1 MTFNAIAAVQ
11 SLTDEVARRA
21 PEIESVRRLPAD
33 LAQKMAQ
40 AGLFRMLL
48 PAALGGHD
56 TPPAQIGLAIETLAQ
71 ADASAAWC
79 LMIGATTAAMAN
91 RMPAGMARE
100 VFGHPEVI
108 TAGVF
113 APMGKAVDDGDD
125 WVVTG
130 RWQWGSGSQNASWI
144 AGGAVLMGPDGPL
157 LDEDGRPLHRM
168 MIFPAAEVELLDT
181 WRTSGLC
188 GTGSLD
194 FQVKDLRVPKARSVA
209 LQSDPVTVDT
219 PLARFP
225 IFCLLALG
233 VTAVA
238 LGNARGALLAAGNAA
253 QTKKAAGSHRP
264 RPLFRDHRRPLGRRA
279 VRRGGPG
286 AAQPP
291 APGLRAR
298 RRGQRRGQQD
308 RLRHD
313 GRLGGLS
320 RKRPATPLPRRPC
333 DHPPRHGLPGHV
345 RADRPRPAGP
355 AHAGGP
361 ALSTG
366 TCTAG
371 TCPLTHIQLWL
382 DWGTRTEDGTCP
394 RSHATG

>member
-1 MTFNAIAAVQ
+1 MTFNAITAAQ

-33 LAQKMAQ
+33 LARKMAK

-79 LMIGATTAAMAN
+79 LMIATTTGAMAN
-91 RMPAGMARE
+91 RLPAGMARE
-100 VFGHPEVI
+100 VFGHPDVI

-113 APMGKAVDDGDD
+113 APMGKAVEDGDD
-125 WVVTG
+125 WIVTG

-144 AGGAVLMGPDGPL
+144 AGGAALIGPDGPL

-194 FQVKDLRVPKARSVA
+194 FQVKDVRVPKARSVA
-209 LQSDPVTVDT
+209 LQSDPVMVDT

-253 QTKKAAGSHRP
+253 QLKKAAGSQRAMAERNVVQADFARAVARLSAARAHYFETVGALWAAVQAGGEGGLEP
-264 RPLFRDHRRPLGRRA
+264 RNRLRLACAHAAEVSAEVSKTAYDMMGGSAVYLENDLQRRFRDAHVITHHAMVAPAIYELTGR
-279 VRRGGPG
+279 V
-286 AAQPP
+286 
-291 APGLRAR
+291 L
-298 RRGQRRGQQD
+298 
-308 RLRHD
+308 L
-313 GRLGGLS
+313 
-320 RKRPATPLPRRPC
+320 
-333 DHPPRHGLPGHV
+333 GLPTRV
-345 RADRPRPAGP
+345 D
-355 AHAGGP
+355 
-361 ALSTG
+361 
-366 TCTAG
+366 
-371 TCPLTHIQLWL
+371 QL
-382 DWGTRTEDGTCP
+382 
-394 RSHATG
+394 

>member
-1 MTFNAIAAVQ
+1 MTFNAITAVQ

-33 LAQKMAQ
+33 LAQKMAK

-56 TPPAQIGLAIETLAQ
+56 TPPAHIGLAIETLAQ
-71 ADASAAWC
+71 ADASAGWC

-100 VFGHPEVI
+100 VFAHPEVI

-113 APMGKAVDDGDD
+113 APMGRAVEDGDD
-125 WVVTG
+125 WIVTG

-157 LDEDGRPLHRM
+157 LDEDGRPIHRM
-168 MIFPAAEVELLDT
+168 MIFPAAEVELIDT
-181 WRTSGLC
+181 WRTAGLC

-225 IFCLLALG
+225 IFCMLALG
-233 VTAVA
+233 VAAVA
-238 LGNARGALLAAGNAA
+238 LGNARGALLMAGNAA
-253 QTKKAAGSHRP
+253 QTKKAPGSARTTAERNVVQVDFARAVAKLSAARAHYFETVGVLWAAVQAGGEGGLEP
-264 RPLFRDHRRPLGRRA
+264 RNRLRLACAHAAEVSAEVSKTAYDMMGGSAVYLENDLQRRFRDANVITHHAMVSAAMFELTGR
-279 VRRGGPG
+279 V
-286 AAQPP
+286 
-291 APGLRAR
+291 L
-298 RRGQRRGQQD
+298 
-308 RLRHD
+308 L
-313 GRLGGLS
+313 
-320 RKRPATPLPRRPC
+320 
-333 DHPPRHGLPGHV
+333 GLPTRV
-345 RADRPRPAGP
+345 D
-355 AHAGGP
+355 
-361 ALSTG
+361 
-366 TCTAG
+366 
-371 TCPLTHIQLWL
+371 QL
-382 DWGTRTEDGTCP
+382 
-394 RSHATG
+394 

>member
-1 MTFNAIAAVQ
+1 MTFNAVAVAN
-11 SLTDEVARRA
+11 SFAEEVARRA

-33 LAQKMAQ
+33 LARKMAQ

-91 RMPAGMARE
+91 RLPAGMARE
-100 VFGHPEVI
+100 VFGHPDVI

-113 APMGKAVDDGDD
+113 APMGKAVEDGDD
-125 WVVTG
+125 WIVTG

-144 AGGAVLMGPDGPL
+144 AGGAVLMGLDGPR

-225 IFCLLALG
+225 IFCLLAMG
-233 VTAVA
+233 VAGVA
-238 LGNARGALLAAGNAA
+238 LGNARGALLAAGAAA
-253 QTKKAAGSHRP
+253 QTKKAAGSQRTMAERNVVQADFARAVAKLSAARAHYFETVGVLWASVQAGGEGGLEP
-264 RPLFRDHRRPLGRRA
+264 RNRLRLACAHAAEVSAEVNKTAYDMMGGSAVYLENDLQRRFRDAHVITHHAMVSPAMFELTGR
-279 VRRGGPG
+279 V
-286 AAQPP
+286 
-291 APGLRAR
+291 L
-298 RRGQRRGQQD
+298 
-308 RLRHD
+308 L
-313 GRLGGLS
+313 
-320 RKRPATPLPRRPC
+320 
-333 DHPPRHGLPGHV
+333 GLPT
-345 RADRPRPAGP
+345 RAD
-355 AHAGGP
+355 
-361 ALSTG
+361 
-366 TCTAG
+366 
-371 TCPLTHIQLWL
+371 QL
-382 DWGTRTEDGTCP
+382 
-394 RSHATG
+394 

>member
-1 MTFNAIAAVQ
+1 MTFNAVAVAN
-11 SLTDEVARRA
+11 SFAEEVARRA

-33 LAQKMAQ
+33 LARKFAK

-56 TPPAQIGLAIETLAQ
+56 TPPTQIGLAIETLAQ

-91 RMPAGMARE
+91 RLPAGMARE
-100 VFGHPEVI
+100 VFGHPDVI

-113 APMGKAVDDGDD
+113 APMGKAVDDGDH
-125 WVVTG
+125 WIVTG

-168 MIFPAAEVELLDT
+168 MIFPAAEVELIDT
-181 WRTSGLC
+181 WRTAGLC

-253 QTKKAAGSHRP
+253 QSKKAPGSARTTAERNVVQVDFARAVARLSAARAHYFETVGVLWAAVQAGGEGGLEP
-264 RPLFRDHRRPLGRRA
+264 RNRLRLACAHAAEVSAEVSKTAYDMMGGAAVYLENDLQRRFRDAHVITHHAMVSPAIFEQTGR
-279 VRRGGPG
+279 V
-286 AAQPP
+286 
-291 APGLRAR
+291 L
-298 RRGQRRGQQD
+298 
-308 RLRHD
+308 L
-313 GRLGGLS
+313 
-320 RKRPATPLPRRPC
+320 
-333 DHPPRHGLPGHV
+333 GLPTRV
-345 RADRPRPAGP
+345 D
-355 AHAGGP
+355 
-361 ALSTG
+361 
-366 TCTAG
+366 
-371 TCPLTHIQLWL
+371 QL
-382 DWGTRTEDGTCP
+382 
-394 RSHATG
+394 